1 MKNYTYK
8 GYEPK
13 NFDEVINLMLS
24 NNYAIRSKELDS
36 FRGFLIKTENGYTLK
51 VHLIGND
58 FKAYFTYE
66 TELGN
71 RLTKKVKS
79 IIEKVMDDIIDDYI
93 GKDYRLTYTETLGD
107 IYDEPVVLAKKEW
120 IGSYADFEAF
130 KDNFELTAKI
140 HKDLTPNANECQVM
154 LRDDPNDSTK
164 VIDNQKCLVTS
175 YYYGDY
181 KWNRIVKKIVCE
193 KLV

>member
-1 MKNYTYK
+1 MKQYTYK

-24 NNYAIRSKELDS
+24 NNYAITVKDMPS

-58 FKAYFTYE
+58 FNAYFTYE
-66 TELGN
+66 CTFES
-71 RLTKKVKS
+71 RLTKKLKAT
-79 IIEKVMDDIIDDYI
+79 IEKVMDDIIDDYI

-107 IYDEPVVLAKKEW
+107 IHDEPVVLAKREW

-130 KDNFELTAKI
+130 KNNFEMTANLWIDK
-140 HKDLTPNANECQVM
+140 KLYANECQVL
-154 LRDDPNDSTK
+154 LRDDPNDTSK
-164 VIDNQKCLVTS
+164 VLDNQKCLVT
-175 YYYGDY
+175 YYYDG
-181 KWNRIVKKIVCE
+181 KWNRVVRKIVCE